1 MNEPSSL
8 VVVSS
13 CPKAP
18 MAKKRMVMNEVRV
31 VNFMMVVLEE
41 VVVVGYDV
49 VDRRTDRCLIYTV
62 PRSIRGVCGASNEN
76 KRGANEA

>member
-1 MNEPSSL
+1 VNEASSL

-18 MAKKRMVMNEVRV
+18 TAKKRMVMNEVRV
-31 VNFMMVVLEE
+31 VNFMMVVLEM
-41 VVVVGYDV
+41 VVVGYDV
-49 VDRRTDRCLIYTV
+49 VDRRTDPCLIYTV
-62 PRSIRGVCGASNEN
+62 TRSIRGVCGASNEN

>member
-18 MAKKRMVMNEVRV
+18 TAKKRIVMNEVRV
-31 VNFMMVVLEE
+31 VNFMMVVLE
-41 VVVVGYDV
+41 VVVGCDV
-49 VDRRTDRCLIYTV
+49 ADRRTDRCLIYTV
-62 PRSIRGVCGASNEN
+62 PRSIRGVCGAFNEN